1 MQVSLEQKNNTM
13 KKIIRKFI
21 KGQIKSLHEGRRVV
35 KVYQSWKRG
44 EKANLNDLGEGNYGF
59 DPRAIAQY
67 FTPDGIAK
75 EDVSVFGMSNGSVEL
90 HTSSDKDRFH
100 EAEVKGDVVNLHYK
114 IDVYA
119 SPSDGDMSSVIDYV
133 QNNEVVRK
141 YGIKVEVGAL
151 ESGPQEDESSVYV
164 KFSLDRSKRGGTMTA
179 IRLLRDVVIEF
190 IEKKIGAVAVDIEA
204 RDFKP
209 DGPSDDEYDQM
220 AQQSSMD
227 DRRQQGMDPGLE
239 ETARDL
245 GYLGE
250 KQDSDVKSINMVY
263 TDDGR
268 FYGFN
273 IYSMPGLSGNRN
285 KLSSTEEV
293 NQFLQSKGIKME
305 IPQGYDEDILDQ
317 IVAAFRQQGIE
328 AQHNDYMDVSEA
340 YTSEWDPET
349 AARNQEYIRKDKKED
364 QLKIAQAAY
373 DKAEMNGDIRGM
385 ELALAVMDIDKPFP
399 GLNKGS
405 DRIRNL
411 AKSKK
416 LKEMASELGYMNE
429 GNELSRLIQISSQAS
444 VKMGEDKLYKLAM
457 AWEAW
462 NVDNDDK
469 YDDLVDPLFAAVE
482 LIQDAGT
489 VKNREYYMYL
499 RSAKK
504 HLKQFNM
511 DVASISENNLNE
523 EELNEYTIDGGQSA
537 ARSYPKT
544 EDPGDM
550 FAQKEVEELL
560 PASFKSRNQELKAR
574 LQAHANWA
582 KESRYNNTFVHAQ
595 SNTVVKGN
603 NTFRVAMSQHY
614 NGNYKD
620 FKNPKF
626 TEIRV
631 KELDGEMETDLG
643 YYVVDTDALMK
654 DLRNLETISRQS

>member
-1 MQVSLEQKNNTM
+1 MQVNLEQKSNTM

-21 KGQIKSLHEGRRVV
+21 KGQIK
-35 KVYQSWKRG
+35 
-44 EKANLNDLGEGNYGF
+44 NL
-59 DPRAIAQY
+59 A
-67 FTPDGIAK
+67 
-75 EDVSVFGMSNGSVEL
+75 
-90 HTSSDKDRFH
+90 

-317 IVAAFRQQGIE
+317 IVNALRQQGIE

-385 ELALAVMDIDKPFP
+385 ELALAAMDIDKPFP

-411 AKSKK
+411 AKGKG
-416 LKEMASELGYMNE
+416 LKEMSTELGYMNE
-429 GNELSRLIQISSQAS
+429 GNELSRLIQLSLQAN

-469 YDDLVDPLFAAVE
+469 HDDLVDPLFAAVE

-504 HLKQFNM
+504 HLKQFTM

-550 FAQKEVEELL
+550 FAQSEVEKLL

-631 KELDGEMETDLG
+631 KELDGEMEKDLG

>member
-1 MQVSLEQKNNTM
+1 MQVNLEQKSNTM
-13 KKIIRKFI
+13 KKTSIRKFI
-21 KGQIKSLHEGRRVV
+21 KGQIKALHESKKHVV
-35 KVYQSWKRG
+35 KYSKSNNTYQVWLGGEIVTDFATK
-44 EKANLNDLGEGNYGF
+44 EKANAKAKNLNDLQNAK
-59 DPRAIAQY
+59 DVDKAQL
-67 FTPDGIAK
+67 K
-75 EDVSVFGMSNGSVEL
+75 
-90 HTSSDKDRFH
+90 

-239 ETARDL
+239 EAAREL
-245 GYLGE
+245 GYLSE

-317 IVAAFRQQGIE
+317 IVNALRQQGIE
-328 AQHNDYMDVSEA
+328 AQHNDYMDVSEGNN
-340 YTSEWDPET
+340 EEEDDMHDDP
-349 AARNQEYIRKDKKED
+349 
-364 QLKIAQAAY
+364 
-373 DKAEMNGDIRGM
+373 GDIR
-385 ELALAVMDIDKPFP
+385 IDHDYYAE
-399 GLNKGS
+399 S
-405 DRIRNL
+405 
-411 AKSKK
+411 K

-469 YDDLVDPLFAAVE
+469 YDDLVNPLFAAVE

-504 HLKQFNM
+504 HLKQFTM

-550 FAQKEVEELL
+550 FAQSEVEKLL

-595 SNTVVKGN
+595 SNTVIKGN
-603 NTFRVAMSQHY
+603 NTFRVSMSQHY
-614 NGNYKD
+614 NGNYEG

-631 KELDGEMETDLG
+631 KELDGEMEKDLG
-643 YYVVDTDALMK
+643 YYVVDTDALME

>member
-1 MQVSLEQKNNTM
+1 
-13 KKIIRKFI
+13 
-21 KGQIKSLHEGRRVV
+21 
-35 KVYQSWKRG
+35 
-44 EKANLNDLGEGNYGF
+44 
-59 DPRAIAQY
+59 QY

-227 DRRQQGMDPGLE
+227 DRRQQGMNPGLE
-239 ETARDL
+239 ETARNL

-250 KQDSDVKSINMVY
+250 ENTSQPIFVKGELNNATIKYNGKLFTNVEFERDEIIDRHGHVNEVSYKAEEEGIEFYVNVTESYTGEVEDWDWDTLEADDTNTGLNENDSDVKSINMVY

-550 FAQKEVEELL
+550 FAQ
-560 PASFKSRNQELKAR
+560 
-574 LQAHANWA
+574 
-582 KESRYNNTFVHAQ
+582 
-595 SNTVVKGN
+595 
-603 NTFRVAMSQHY
+603 
-614 NGNYKD
+614 
-620 FKNPKF
+620 
-626 TEIRV
+626 
-631 KELDGEMETDLG
+631 
-643 YYVVDTDALMK
+643 
-654 DLRNLETISRQS
+654 